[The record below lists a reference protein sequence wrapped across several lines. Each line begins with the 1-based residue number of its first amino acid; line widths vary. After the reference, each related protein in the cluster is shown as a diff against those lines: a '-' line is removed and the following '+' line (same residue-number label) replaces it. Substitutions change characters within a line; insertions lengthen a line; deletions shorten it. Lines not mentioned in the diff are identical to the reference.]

1 MTEPLTIK
9 RIVEET
15 LDTPAEARELRRRYD
30 RANGI
35 GGAPSEGGRFLE
47 KGTMLKVSDVPKPK
61 SSALAGRIV
70 LTAGNAAPDS
80 DGEYY
85 VYCLDID
92 YTDPDSMGEAWVH
105 YSDVEPYDPDA
116 EAEPV
121 EPAPRKRSLHLG
133 DTEPAK
139 PRRART
145 TKRNTR

>member
-30 RANGI
+30 LANGI
-35 GGAPSEGGRFLE
+35 DSEPAVPDRFLK
-47 KGTMLKVSDVPKPK
+47 KGTMLKVSDTPRPKH
-61 SSALAGRIV
+61 SNIAGRVVITV
-70 LTAGNAAPDS
+70 GDGGPDS

-85 VYCLDID
+85 VHILDPNEE
-92 YTDPDSMGEAWVH
+92 DPNHMDETWVH
-105 YSDVEPYDPDA
+105 YRDVEPYDPDA
-116 EAEPV
+116 EAV